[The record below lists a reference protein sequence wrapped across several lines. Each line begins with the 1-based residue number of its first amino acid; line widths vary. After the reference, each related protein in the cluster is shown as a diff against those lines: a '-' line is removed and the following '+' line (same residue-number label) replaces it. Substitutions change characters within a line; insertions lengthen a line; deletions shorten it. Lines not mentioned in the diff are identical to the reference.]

1 MKVKNLFTG
10 IVSAERADIAL
21 ALIRQGL
28 CARVDVDPT
37 ASGGGKMPAPQ
48 WTVEIIKGFQ
58 NQDYLAI
65 RFRQG
70 SRDETYSG
78 APLELTARAFGREVP
93 KSVAEDYARQ
103 WLASSE
109 LRKFFDRQTGP
120 HPENELAAKELATA
134 NAVAKRGKCPRR
146 SPFTELIIPVDFTE

>member
-10 IVSAERADIAL
+10 IISTERADIAL

-37 ASGGGKMPAPQ
+37 APGGGKMPAPQ

-93 KSVAEDYARQ
+93 EAVAKEYAQQ
-103 WLASSE
+103 WLASPE
-109 LRKFFDRQTGP
+109 LRKFLDRQTGP
-120 HPENELAAKELATA
+120 HPENEQAAKELATA
-134 NAVAKRGKCPRR
+134 NDVAKRGKCPRR
-146 SPFTELIIPVDFTE
+146 SPATGLVIPVGF